1 MQITYQ
7 SPLYLTE
14 KEKTQIDIAMEGAGK
29 FFRTC
34 FNNFWFNKGSTYLEL
49 KKKEFCSQAPFFIG
63 TKMANSLI
71 KEAQAKVLMWQ
82 EALCYTEQV
91 KAIKLEK
98 LEKLEKK
105 TIDFLE
111 FNQEQ
116 AKLIRKNKSLNSFLK
131 KDEGKLKAFNPYQ
144 KIVLRIKR
152 LKSRLWS
159 IHRKIEK
166 IKAYFNKNKNGF
178 SITFGS
184 KQSQRELSL
193 GKIDKKTW
201 RRKRNNFLYGIGES
215 DVKYGNNTIK
225 LINQNQ
231 LQIELLNLEKIVVNT
246 KTRPL
251 HEKLL
256 NKDFC
261 DKKTARVIRKT
272 IRGKDKYYVQF
283 TVDLKTSKD
292 TKDSTLLIIG
302 TDLNKS
308 FISVYVEAIKKDE
321 LRLKDTNANV
331 LWKNYDYN
339 NEGNTNQRKESLR
352 KIIKTFIQEA
362 KDICK
367 NQDQEI
373 ILRIEN
379 LNFKTTKAKTKK
391 ASTEKGKAYNAMLHN
406 LPYKMFKDLVIMEA
420 YKSIGQIK
428 VELINPKYS
437 SQKALELGLDRHLG
451 AAKVIAYGNGKL
463 EI

>member
-1 MQITYQ
+1 M
-7 SPLYLTE
+7 
-14 KEKTQIDIAMEGAGK
+14 
-29 FFRTC
+29 
-34 FNNFWFNKGSTYLEL
+34 
-49 KKKEFCSQAPFFIG
+49 
-63 TKMANSLI
+63 
-71 KEAQAKVLMWQ
+71 
-82 EALCYTEQV
+82 
-91 KAIKLEK
+91 
-98 LEKLEKK
+98 
-105 TIDFLE
+105 
-111 FNQEQ
+111 
-116 AKLIRKNKSLNSFLK
+116 
-131 KDEGKLKAFNPYQ
+131 
-144 KIVLRIKR
+144 
-152 LKSRLWS
+152 
-159 IHRKIEK
+159 
-166 IKAYFNKNKNGF
+166 
-178 SITFGS
+178 
-184 KQSQRELSL
+184 
-193 GKIDKKTW
+193 
-201 RRKRNNFLYGIGES
+201 
-215 DVKYGNNTIK
+215 KYGNNTIK

-256 NKDFC
+256 NKDFKDFC

-292 TKDSTLLIIG
+292 SKDSKDLKDLKTLLIIG

-308 FISVYVEAIKKDE
+308 FISVYAEAIKKDE
-321 LRLKDTNANV
+321 LRLKDTNTNTNV

-352 KIIKTFIQEA
+352 KVIKTFIQEA
-362 KDICK
+362 KEICK

-406 LPYKMFKDLVIMEA
+406 LPYKMFKDLVIIEA

-428 VELINPKYS
+428 VELIHPKHS
-437 SQKALELGLDRHLG
+437 SKAFKRL
-451 AAKVIAYGNGKL
+451 
-463 EI
+463 